1 MLQVC
6 LFFPFWCF
14 NHSILKKIFIIPTIK
29 IQQRFCTFLLYIASA
44 SRELNLQKN
53 ITFFQKKFLFS
64 PLSPSAY
71 SYIIFSFLS
80 IIIIMTIEY
89 RMIIWAHFYYSSWRE
104 DCWNPICTRIP
115 TRHEGKH
122 WKDPAVYGSQKDQ
135 NASNHIKRSAGRQP

>member
-1 MLQVC
+1 MFSNLCSKKKLPYRRRKQVSC
-6 LFFPFWCF
+6 YKFVCFFPFSCF

-44 SRELNLQKN
+44 STSKKYHFLPKK
-53 ITFFQKKFLFS
+53 IYFFPS
-64 PLSPSAY
+64 LSPSAY

-122 WKDPAVYGSQKDQ
+122 
-135 NASNHIKRSAGRQP
+135 

>member
-1 MLQVC
+1 MWLVC

-44 SRELNLQKN
+44 INLQK
-53 ITFFQKKFLFS
+53 ISLSSKKDLFFFPLS
-64 PLSPSAY
+64 LSPSAY

-89 RMIIWAHFYYSSWRE
+89 LMIIWAHFYYSSWRE
-104 DCWNPICTRIP
+104 DCRNPICTRIP